1 MKCGQVYRVVDKR
14 LRTSVDALEQA
25 FGYIR
30 QFNPVTVPRF
40 RVVGSS
46 IRRMHLKEGS
56 RSPEAPVST
65 IMILPKKDSG
75 ISLYD
80 PNFISQ
86 ADADR
91 LQAGFL
97 KLKWKQHIMKMHGR
111 EVSMPRMYQWM
122 GIAPTIYGEGIVSIE
137 WTPEASEVQRQVH
150 AATGLLFNSLNINL
164 YRHEN
169 DHIGWHSDGEDE
181 GSWEFPIASVSLGA
195 IRDFQVC
202 PYLGNGKLKRRFHK
216 YFGEPDQ
223 PVALAHGSLVVM
235 PAGSQEFYVHRLKK
249 ATKRQGTGARI
260 NLTFRMM
267 SGS

>member
-1 MKCGQVYRVVDKR
+1 LTGMTFTK
-14 LRTSVDALEQA
+14 
-25 FGYIR
+25 
-30 QFNPVTVPRF
+30 TV
-40 RVVGSS
+40 
-46 IRRMHLKEGS
+46 
-56 RSPEAPVST
+56 
-65 IMILPKKDSG
+65 SG

-80 PNFISQ
+80 AKFITQ

-97 KLKWKQHIMKMHGR
+97 KLNWKQHIMKMHGR
-111 EVSMPRMYQWM
+111 ELPMPRMYEWM
-122 GIAPTIYGEGIVSIE
+122 GIAPTIYGERIVSIE
-137 WTPEASEVQRQVH
+137 WTPEALEVQRRVQ
-150 AATGLLFNSLNINL
+150 AATGFLFNSLNINL
-164 YRHEN
+164 YRDEN

-181 GSWEFPIASVSLGA
+181 GSWEFPIASVSFGA
-195 IRDFQVC
+195 TRDFQVC

-223 PVALAHGSLVVM
+223 PIALRHGSLVVM

-267 SGS
+267 NISDVRVASTN